1 MLQYTLTIHFTASR
15 ELTAPEQDD
24 IVGAVV
30 VQVAEP
36 VDANGNDLDAGVHV
50 ESATLDPR

>member
-15 ELTAPEQDD
+15 ELAPAEQD
-24 IVGAVV
+24 IVIGATV

-36 VDANGNDLDAGVHV
+36 VDANGDDLDVDLHI
-50 ESATLDPR
+50 ESATIDQR